1 MHTCH
6 QVMRIKLEVPISE
19 LIDKITIAQ
28 IRRFKTKDYT
38 DKSRTGGYNSLT
50 TWLSELT
57 CVYEKLSTARTE
69 KVKELFYELHA
80 INDTLWDLEDS
91 IRLKERDEEF
101 DELFIT
107 MARSIYKTNDRRSV
121 IKADIDKLTNS
132 FITEQKHYEQ
142 YNKED

>member
-1 MHTCH
+1 MTT
-6 QVMRIKLEVPISE
+6 QITIEVSVSE

-38 DKSRTGGYNSLT
+38 DKSRMGGYNSLT
-50 TWLSELT
+50 AWLTELT
-57 CVYEKLSTARTE
+57 HIYEKLSHTKTE
-69 KVKELFYELHA
+69 ELQELFCRLHDV
-80 INDTLWDLEDS
+80 NETLWNLEDD

-101 DELFIT
+101 DSLFISA
-107 MARSIYKTNDRRSV
+107 ARSIYKTNDLRSG

-132 FITEQKHYEQ
+132 SITEQKHYEQ